1 LRPINQQEVRETV
14 DKNAKTPF
22 SAIKVVECGQGIPA
36 AFGAKMLA
44 DIGAEVIK
52 VEPPGGDLAR
62 RRGPYPGDQEDP
74 EKSGI
79 FIYLNT
85 NKRGVVADLTRPEGR
100 ELLAKLLADADVLIH
115 NVPPSERAAQGLDS
129 GALCAAYPKLIVTS
143 ISIFGDTGPY
153 ADWRGYELTVANA
166 GGWAYLSPGA
176 SPYPDQPPLKCFGS
190 QGDFQGGIHAATV
203 TLAAYMNR
211 LKTGKGQAIDVSE
224 QECIAAML
232 EMNLMHWTYAH
243 RETSRLGS
251 RLLGPWFIADCADGK
266 IFALAVEEEQW
277 KRLVEL
283 MGNPEWAQEDLFKDR
298 IARGQNQDALK
309 ALMSEWLS
317 TWKVQDLYVEA
328 QKRRI
333 PFAPINT
340 MRDLYE
346 SEHLAERNF
355 FVTLDQPGVDKVR
368 LPGMPSIYNRT
379 QWSLR
384 RPAPRLGE
392 HSEEVFCGEYGVA
405 RDRLSE
411 LHKAGIA

>member
-1 LRPINQQEVRETV
+1 V

-22 SAIKVVECGQGIPA
+22 SAIKVVECGQGISA

-62 RRGPYPGDQEDP
+62 RRGPYPDDHEDP

-85 NKRGVVADLTRPEGR
+85 NKRGVVADLARPEGR

-115 NVPPSERAAQGLDS
+115 NVPPAERAAQGLDS
-129 GALCAAYPKLIVTS
+129 AALGAAYPKLIVTS

-176 SPYPDQPPLKCFGS
+176 SPYPEQPPLKCFGS
-190 QGDFQGGIHAATV
+190 QGDFQGGIHGATV
-203 TLAAYMNR
+203 TLAAYLNR

-298 IARGQNQDALK
+298 ISRGQNQDALK
-309 ALMSEWLS
+309 ALMGEWLS
-317 TWKVQDLYVEA
+317 QWKVQDLYIEA

-355 FVTLDQPGVDKVR
+355 FVTLDQPGVGKVK

-379 QWSLR
+379 KWSLR

-392 HSEEVFCGEYGVA
+392 HSEDVFCGEYGVA

-411 LHKAGIA
+411 LHKAGVV

>member
-1 LRPINQQEVRETV
+1 V

-22 SAIKVVECGQGIPA
+22 SALKVVECGQGISA

-62 RRGPYPGDQEDP
+62 RRGPYPEDKEDS

-85 NKRGVVADLTRPEGR
+85 NKRGVVADLTRSEGR
-100 ELLAKLLADADVLIH
+100 ELLTKLVADADVLIH

-129 GALCAAYPKLIVTS
+129 AALCAAYPKLIVTS

-176 SPYPDQPPLKCFGS
+176 SPYPEQPPLKCFGS

-283 MGNPEWAQEDLFKDR
+283 MGNPEWAKEDLFKDR

-355 FVTLDQPGVDKVR
+355 FVSIDQPGVGKVKV
-368 LPGMPSIYNRT
+368 PGMPSIYNRT

-392 HSEEVFCGEYGVA
+392 HSEEVFCGEHGVA
-405 RDRLSE
+405 RERLSE
-411 LHKAGIA
+411 LHKAGVA

>member
-1 LRPINQQEVRETV
+1 V

-22 SAIKVVECGQGIPA
+22 SAIKVVECGQGIGA

-62 RRGPYPGDQEDP
+62 HRGPYPEDKEDA

-85 NKRGVVADLTRPEGR
+85 NKRGVVADLKRPEGR

-115 NVPPSERAAQGLDS
+115 NVPPPERAAQGLDS
-129 GALCAAYPKLIVTS
+129 AALCAANPKLIVTA
-143 ISIFGDTGPY
+143 ISNFGDSGPY
-153 ADWRGYELTVANA
+153 AGWRGYELTVANA

-176 SPYPDQPPLKCFGS
+176 SPYPEQPPLKCFGS

-203 TLAAYMNR
+203 TLAAYMKR
-211 LKTGKGQAIDVSE
+211 LTTGKGQAIEISE

-232 EMNLMHWTYAH
+232 ENNFMHWTYAH

-266 IFALAVEEEQW
+266 LFVLAVEEDQW

-283 MGNPEWAQEDLFKDR
+283 MGNPEWTQEDLFKDR
-298 IARGQNQDALK
+298 ISRGQNQDALK

-333 PFAPINT
+333 PFAPVNT

-355 FVTLDQPGVDKVR
+355 FVTLDQPGVGQVR
-368 LPGMPSIYNRT
+368 LPGMPSMYQRT
-379 QWSLR
+379 QWALR

-405 RDRLSE
+405 RDRLAE

>member
-1 LRPINQQEVRETV
+1 MEN
-14 DKNAKTPF
+14 NAKTPF
-22 SAIKVVECGQGIPA
+22 SAIKVVECGEGIPA

-44 DIGAEVIK
+44 DLGAEVIK
-52 VEPPGGDLAR
+52 VESPEGDLAR
-62 RRGPYPGDQEDP
+62 RRGPFPTDAVDP
-74 EKSGI
+74 ERSGI

-85 NKRGVVADLTRPEGR
+85 NKRGVVADLKRPEGR
-100 ELLAKLLADADVLIH
+100 ELLGKLIADADVLIH
-115 NVPPSERAAQGLDS
+115 NVPPPERAAQGLES
-129 GALCAAYPKLIVTS
+129 AALTAAHPKLIVTS

-153 ADWRGYELTVANA
+153 ANWRGYDLTVANA

-176 SPYPDQPPLKCFGS
+176 SPFADQPPLKCFGS
-190 QGDFQGGIHAATV
+190 QGDFQGGVTAAML

-211 LKTGKGQAIDVSE
+211 LKTGKGQAIDVYE

-283 MGNPEWAQEDLFKDR
+283 MGNPEWASEDLFKDR

-309 ALMSEWLS
+309 ALMGEWLS
-317 TWKVQDLYVEA
+317 QWKVQDLYREA

-333 PFAPINT
+333 PFAPVNT

-346 SEHLAERNF
+346 SEHLAERDF
-355 FVTLDQPGVDKVR
+355 FVPIEQPGVGTVH
-368 LPGMPSIYNRT
+368 LPGMPSKYARS
-379 QWSLR
+379 QWALR

-392 HSEEVFCGEYGVA
+392 HTEEVFCGEFGVT

-411 LHKAGIA
+411 LRKARIA

>member
-1 LRPINQQEVRETV
+1 V

-22 SAIKVVECGQGIPA
+22 SAIKVVECGQGISA

-62 RRGPYPGDQEDP
+62 RRGPYPEDKEDP

-100 ELLAKLLADADVLIH
+100 ELLAKLIADADVLIH
-115 NVPPSERAAQGLDS
+115 NLPPSERAAQGLDS
-129 GALCAAYPKLIVTS
+129 AALGTAHTKLIVTS

-176 SPYPDQPPLKCFGS
+176 SPYPEQPPLKCFGS
-190 QGDFQGGIHAATV
+190 QGDFQGGIHGATV
-203 TLAAYMNR
+203 TLAAYLNR

-298 IARGQNQDALK
+298 ISRGQNQDALK
-309 ALMSEWLS
+309 ALMGEWLS

-340 MRDLYE
+340 MRDLYK

-355 FVTLDQPGVDKVR
+355 FVSFDQPGVGTVW

-405 RDRLSE
+405 RERLSE
-411 LHKAGIA
+411 LHKAGVA

>member
-1 LRPINQQEVRETV
+1 V

-22 SAIKVVECGQGIPA
+22 SAIKVVECGQGISA

-44 DIGAEVIK
+44 DLGAEVIK
-52 VEPPGGDLAR
+52 VEAPGGDLAR
-62 RRGPYPGDQEDP
+62 RRGPYPDDREDP

-100 ELLAKLLADADVLIH
+100 ELLAKLIADADVLIH

-129 GALCAAYPKLIVTS
+129 AALCAAHPKLIVTS

-153 ADWRGYELTVANA
+153 ADWRGYELTVTNA

-176 SPYPDQPPLKCFGS
+176 SPYPDKPPLKCFGS

-232 EMNLMHWTYAH
+232 EMNLTHWTYAH

-283 MGNPEWAQEDLFKDR
+283 MSNPEWAQEDLFKDR

-309 ALMSEWLS
+309 ALMGEWLS

-355 FVTLDQPGVDKVR
+355 FVSFDQPGVGKVK

-405 RDRLSE
+405 RERLRE
-411 LHKAGIA
+411 LHKAGIV

>member
-1 LRPINQQEVRETV
+1 M

-52 VEPPGGDLAR
+52 VEPPNGDLAR
-62 RRGPYPGDQEDP
+62 RRGPYPGDHEDP

-129 GALCAAYPKLIVTS
+129 AALCAAHPKLIVTS

-176 SPYPDQPPLKCFGS
+176 SPYPEQPPLKCFGS

-355 FVTLDQPGVDKVR
+355 FVTLDQPGVGKVR

-392 HSEEVFCGEYGVA
+392 HTEEVFCSEYGVA
-405 RDRLSE
+405 RARLSE

>member
-1 LRPINQQEVRETV
+1 V

-22 SAIKVVECGQGIPA
+22 SAIKVVECGQGISA

-52 VEPPGGDLAR
+52 VEPPDGDLAR
-62 RRGPYPGDQEDP
+62 RRGPYPDDKADP

-115 NVPPSERAAQGLDS
+115 NVPRSERAAQGLDS
-129 GALCAAYPKLIVTS
+129 AALYAAHPKLIVTS

-176 SPYPDQPPLKCFGS
+176 SPYPEQPPLKCFGS

-232 EMNLMHWTYAH
+232 EMNLTHWTYAH

-309 ALMSEWLS
+309 ALMGEWLS
-317 TWKVQDLYVEA
+317 QWKVQDLYVEA

-355 FVTLDQPGVDKVR
+355 FVTLDQPGVGKVK

-392 HSEEVFCGEYGVA
+392 HSEDVFCGEYGVA

-411 LHKAGIA
+411 LHKAGVV

>member
-1 LRPINQQEVRETV
+1 V

-22 SAIKVVECGQGIPA
+22 SAIKVVECGQGISA

-62 RRGPYPGDQEDP
+62 RRGPYPDDHEDP

-79 FIYLNT
+79 FIYLNA

-100 ELLAKLLADADVLIH
+100 ELLTKLLANADVLIH
-115 NVPPSERAAQGLDS
+115 NVPPSERAAQGLES
-129 GALCAAYPKLIVTS
+129 AALCAAHPKLIVTS

-176 SPYPDQPPLKCFGS
+176 SPYPEQPPLKCFGS

-203 TLAAYMNR
+203 TLAAYLNR

-298 IARGQNQDALK
+298 ISRGQNQDALK
-309 ALMSEWLS
+309 ALMGEWLS

-355 FVTLDQPGVDKVR
+355 FVSLDQPGVGEVK

-405 RDRLSE
+405 RERLRE
-411 LHKAGIA
+411 LHKAGVA

>member
-1 LRPINQQEVRETV
+1 VANNPTSP
-14 DKNAKTPF
+14 KSPF
-22 SAIKVVECGQGIPA
+22 SAIKVVECGEGIPA

-44 DIGAEVIK
+44 DLGAEVIK

-62 RRGPYPGDQEDP
+62 RRGPYPGDQSDP

-100 ELLAKLLADADVLIH
+100 ELLTKLLADADVLIH
-115 NVPPSERAAQGLDS
+115 NVPPPERAASGLDS
-129 GALCAAYPKLIVTS
+129 AALCAAFPKLIVTS

-153 ADWRGYELTVANA
+153 ANWRGYDLTVTNA

-190 QGDFQGGIHAATV
+190 QGDFQGGVHAATV
-203 TLAAYMNR
+203 TLAAYMHR

-232 EMNLMHWTYAH
+232 EMNLMHWTYAK

-283 MGNPEWAQEDLFKDR
+283 MGNPEWASDELFKDR

-309 ALMSEWLS
+309 ALMGEWLS
-317 TWKVQDLYVEA
+317 QWKVQDLYREA

-346 SEHLAERNF
+346 SEHLVARDF
-355 FVTLDQPGVDKVR
+355 FVPLDQPGVGTVH
-368 LPGMPSIYNRT
+368 LPGMPSKYGRT
-379 QWSLR
+379 PWSLR

-392 HSEEVFCGEYGVA
+392 HSEEIFCGERGISRERLNELRKAGVA
-405 RDRLSE
+405 
-411 LHKAGIA
+411 